1 MCVMGHT
8 DSATSL
14 VILASMC
21 YVIII
26 KAEEDNLEIEDTEL
40 LRKGNIYK
48 NSDICTINI
57 VYKAH
62 LLC

>member
-1 MCVMGHT
+1 MGHT
-8 DSATSL
+8 DSAISL

-26 KAEEDNLEIEDTEL
+26 KAEEDNLEIVEDTEL